1 MPPERQIRLR
11 MGIQVSELIS
21 DEHDV
26 YGRGVNLAARLATLA
41 GPSEIVV
48 SANVREQLTPVLDAD
63 IDDLGECYLKHIRE
77 PVRAYRVGPPG
88 PRPVIEPGDT
98 TPELR
103 PTIAVIPFSY
113 RGTEGEHVILGE
125 ILADDVI
132 SALSQTADLHVIS
145 RLSTTV
151 FRGRNATLDDISMHL
166 HATYVLSGAYRTT
179 RDQLV
184 VAAELAEAKSG
195 RVVWATE
202 LKGKITS
209 VVAGTSDLAES
220 MVKQVSTAL
229 IARELERAQTQS
241 LPTLESY
248 TLLLSA
254 ITLMHRLSLQDFER
268 ARQMLD
274 VVVERVPRQAV
285 PLAWLAKWHVL
296 RVQQGWTEDSGEDAN
311 RALQCTRRALDAD
324 ENCTLALAVDGCV
337 HTNLLKR
344 LDIGLSRYEHALR
357 VNPNDSLAWLF
368 KGTLHAFKGEGEP
381 AVKATQRALKLS
393 PLDPHRYFYDSLAA
407 TVECAAKRYDRAI
420 EAAKRSLRLNRKHSS
435 TLRALAVA
443 QWNVGQED
451 EARATI
457 AELMRL
463 EPGYTISKFLERSPS
478 SEYETGKEWSKALR
492 SAGVPE

>member
-1 MPPERQIRLR
+1 
-11 MGIQVSELIS
+11 
-21 DEHDV
+21 
-26 YGRGVNLAARLATLA
+26 
-41 GPSEIVV
+41 
-48 SANVREQLTPVLDAD
+48 
-63 IDDLGECYLKHIRE
+63 
-77 PVRAYRVGPPG
+77 
-88 PRPVIEPGDT
+88 
-98 TPELR
+98 
-103 PTIAVIPFSY
+103 VIPFSY
-113 RGTEGEHVILGE
+113 RGTEGEHAILGE
-125 ILADDVI
+125 VLADDVI
-132 SALSQTADLHVIS
+132 SALSHTADLHVIS

-151 FRGRNATLDDISMHL
+151 FRGRNATLDEISMHL
-166 HATYVLSGAYRTT
+166 RATYVLSGAYRTS

-195 RVVWATE
+195 RVVWGTE

-209 VVAGTSDLAES
+209 VVGGTSDLAES
-220 MVKQVSTAL
+220 IVKQVSAAL
-229 IARELERAQTQS
+229 IARELERAQTQP

-274 VVVERVPRQAV
+274 VVVERAPRQAV

-311 RALQCTRRALDAD
+311 RALQCTRRALDMD
-324 ENCTLALAVDGCV
+324 ENCSLALAVDGFV
-337 HTNLLKR
+337 HTNLLRR

-357 VNPNDSLAWLF
+357 VNPNDSLAWLL

-381 AVKATQRALKLS
+381 ALKATQRALKLS

-407 TVECAAKRYDRAI
+407 TVECSAKRYHRAI
-420 EAAKRSLRLNRKHSS
+420 EAARRSLRLNRKHSS

-463 EPGYTISKFLERSPS
+463 EPGYTIRTFLERSPS
-478 SEYETGKEWSKALR
+478 SAYETGKEWSKALR